1 MSDTIVISD
10 FLRLFIPKTYVQAKI
25 VPSVA
30 ANPRIQLPRPGGRL
44 MATGWAGD
52 GAVQDQIDAT
62 VKDGIKRARSKL
74 PSGPG
79 LERCEECDS
88 PIPEARRKAM
98 PGVRLCVPC
107 QEALDHEAG
116 SSGYNR
122 RGSKDS
128 QLR

>member
-1 MSDTIVISD
+1 
-10 FLRLFIPKTYVQAKI
+10 
-25 VPSVA
+25 
-30 ANPRIQLPRPGGRL
+30 

-62 VKDGIKRARSKL
+62 VKDAIKRARQQL
-74 PSGPG
+74 PQGDS
-79 LERCEECDS
+79 LKRCEECDAK
-88 PIPEARRKAM
+88 IPEKRREAL

-107 QEALDHEAG
+107 QETHDREHGPQA
-116 SSGYNR
+116 GYNR

>member
-1 MSDTIVISD
+1 
-10 FLRLFIPKTYVQAKI
+10 
-25 VPSVA
+25 
-30 ANPRIQLPRPGGRL
+30 

-62 VKDGIKRARSKL
+62 VRDGISRAQSRL
-74 PSGPG
+74 PQGAG
-79 LERCEECDS
+79 LTHCERCGDA
-88 PIPEARRKAM
+88 IPEARRAAM

-107 QEALDHEAG
+107 QEAGDREAIAF
-116 SSGYNR
+116 SGYNR

>member
-1 MSDTIVISD
+1 MRRREGIANV
-10 FLRLFIPKTYVQAKI
+10 VQGLECGRFR
-25 VPSVA
+25 V
-30 ANPRIQLPRPGGRL
+30 QPGGAILSR

-62 VKDGIKRARSKL
+62 VEDAIRRARSRL

-79 LERCEECDS
+79 LARCEECDA
-88 PIPEARRKAM
+88 PIPEARRKAI

-107 QEALDHEAG
+107 QEAADQEDGAHA
-116 SSGYNR
+116 GYNR